1 MSTRTAAQRAAP
13 QLRGLVKPSGL
24 ASRTRSTPRST
35 AQVDAATANRA
46 ANKAIDSKQAAKWN
60 TYLKAVSTLAFV
72 ASLAYLGAK
81 VKGFKQAWD
90 FNKEVEHNISAS
102 EETTQKFLPAVVTEN
117 ELSTQSDEALAKHAQ
132 SHPKRSPYELDIAKQ
147 VAVLED
153 RKALLVRQ
161 RRTYEDKIRRIE
173 ERQAMAK
180 GIPYKTDDAGT
191 Q

>member
-24 ASRTRSTPRST
+24 AGRARSTPRST
-35 AQVDAATANRA
+35 AQVDPVTANRA
-46 ANKAIDSKQAAKWN
+46 ADETIDSKQAAKWN

-90 FNKEVEHNISAS
+90 FNKEVEHNIFAS
-102 EETTQKFLPAVVTEN
+102 EKNTAETLPAIVTEDG
-117 ELSTQSDEALAKHAQ
+117 LSTQADEALAKHAQ
-132 SHPKRSPYELDIAKQ
+132 PPPKRSPYELDIAKQ

-161 RRTYEDKIRRIE
+161 RRTYEDKVRRIE

-180 GIPYKTDDAGT
+180 GIPYKTDDAET
-191 Q
+191 R